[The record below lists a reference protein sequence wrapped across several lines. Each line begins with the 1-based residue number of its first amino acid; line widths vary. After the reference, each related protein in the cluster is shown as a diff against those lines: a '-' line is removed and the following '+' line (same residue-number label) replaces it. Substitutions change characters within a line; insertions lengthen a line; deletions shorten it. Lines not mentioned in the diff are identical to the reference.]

1 LGAAWNIRYR
11 WSSNSVRSLYL
22 AGAVLGTALVLWVFV
37 IAEGRRLGMRH
48 LWVYFVCTLTVGVS
62 LALPLFLYLRAGR
75 LQQEPV

>member
-1 LGAAWNIRYR
+1 
-11 WSSNSVRSLYL
+11 
-22 AGAVLGTALVLWVFV
+22 
-37 IAEGRRLGMRH
+37 MRH